1 MPSLDGRTLAVRDT
15 ERIVQLSAVEKT
27 TGAEL
32 WLSLEQS
39 GTLTRTSLI
48 LPPGVSE
55 EEVEAIGRLFGNV
68 KTFTSF
74 ALGDLLVYANDNYGE
89 DFCVAVME
97 ETGMAFQTCSNMLS
111 VCRRVRPSV
120 RREELG
126 FHHHAVVAPLPPND
140 QRHFL
145 AEAVK
150 NQWTRQQLRDAIYG
164 EKVLPPAVS
173 ENLPQ
178 IVQDALS
185 GAKELMDGWWISRDS
200 YVRLRSAV
208 EGDE

>member
-1 MPSLDGRTLAVRDT
+1 MSVPVR
-15 ERIVQLSAVEKT
+15 T

-32 WLSLEQS
+32 WLALEQS
-39 GTLTRTSLI
+39 GALSRTSLI

-55 EEVEAIGRLFGNV
+55 EEVEAISRLFGNV

-74 ALGDLLVYANDNYGE
+74 ALGDLLVYATDNYGD
-89 DFCVAVME
+89 DFCVTVME
-97 ETGMAFQTCSNMLS
+97 ESGMAFQTCSNMLS

-126 FHHHAVVAPLPPND
+126 FGMHAVVAPLLPND
-140 QRHFL
+140 QRHYL

-185 GAKELMDGWWISRDS
+185 GAKEMMDGWWISRDS
-200 YVRLRSAV
+200 YVRLRAAV
-208 EGDE
+208 EGEE